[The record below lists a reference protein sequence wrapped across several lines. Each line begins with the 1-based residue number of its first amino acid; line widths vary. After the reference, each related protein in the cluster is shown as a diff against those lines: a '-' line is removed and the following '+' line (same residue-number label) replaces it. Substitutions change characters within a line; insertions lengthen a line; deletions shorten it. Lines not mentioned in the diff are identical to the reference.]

1 MNKRQKKKLF
11 KQTLIKVRKLHP
23 NKGEVIC
30 LQPNLECVDMGV
42 MIDFMNLYK
51 DEKVFDEATLAIVPA
66 NIKNLENK
74 QEAQIYVDKLQS
86 IVDLMKEF

>member
-1 MNKRQKKKLF
+1 MYKRQKKKLF

-23 NKGEVIC
+23 NKGDVIC

>member
-1 MNKRQKKKLF
+1 
-11 KQTLIKVRKLHP
+11 
-23 NKGEVIC
+23 
-30 LQPNLECVDMGV
+30 